1 MPVFFLVNKSAWTV
15 DAYNSKQ
22 DGVFCVFL
30 TTVNLQKIHS
40 ILMQITVLLMLRT
53 ELQWLIFDST

>member
-22 DGVFCVFL
+22 DGVFLCVFNDCEL
-30 TTVNLQKIHS
+30 AENSLHPDANHS
-40 ILMQITVLLMLRT
+40 IAYVENRIAVVN
-53 ELQWLIFDST
+53 F